1 MLETLGDVATGTPRE
16 GARVWRLGCSPQGQ
30 GGLTAEGARRL
41 HYIPRDE
48 HVLYRACLENTRESQ
63 DILPAYQ
70 LFFIFLIKFFL
81 GENVF
86 LKSLSCNVFINS
98 K

>member
-1 MLETLGDVATGTPRE
+1 MSRGWAALPKAKAERSGNAGCEEIVCAPR
-16 GARVWRLGCSPQGQ
+16 
-30 GGLTAEGARRL
+30 GGL
-41 HYIPRDE
+41 
-48 HVLYRACLENTRESQ
+48 VLYRAFPESTQDSQ

-70 LFFIFLIKFFL
+70 LFFIFLIKFL

>member
-1 MLETLGDVATGTPRE
+1 MSGGWAALPKAKAKG
-16 GARVWRLGCSPQGQ
+16 VWQQ
-30 GGLTAEGARRL
+30 GARRP
-41 HYIPRDE
+41 HCIPRGG
-48 HVLYRACLENTRESQ
+48 HALYRACLESSKESQ

-70 LFFIFLIKFFL
+70 LSFIFLINFGGK
-81 GENVF
+81 NVF